1 MYPDRAIFGK
11 IVDEEPA
18 LSQAGRE
25 TLWALYDGPL
35 KIRQILT
42 LVNASGPAEPK
53 EAPKERT
60 ITESALRKRLDVLIG
75 RGIIARA
82 GSERT
87 NPYYFIRRSWLF
99 NRYILIRCRENPSGG
114 LLDLRILLGEIS
126 RETTGGKPDT
136 LQPRV
141 ISAIGERTERSHEVE
156 AAYRA
161 FRERLGNPNAI
172 GDYLEGIYDAI
183 FTGTVP
189 ASDIDGSLA
198 RDFLRFVA
206 TAPPE
211 EHEVRFF
218 FWYAQF
224 FQTLDLYEASSGIFD
239 WGVRLATERGLPLHA
254 ILGDARITRGSI
266 LLHLNN
272 LVGAKDAF
280 LADSQKSGAG
290 SFVQAKNLFGAG
302 ETELICGDIAPAL
315 APSRFARALELAVKA
330 DPDHTNP
337 DVDELRGDILRRTGT
352 LHRINGQYDKARECY
367 AAADAIY
374 ENDMFRGRAL
384 QLPERAELERACAVA
399 ATDSAAADRYLKEA
413 ARLYEEAK
421 TAAQRIR
428 IISRFAYALIG
439 ECELAR
445 VASRKFNRPLPGD
458 LAAKYANAFEISC
471 QIGSKWGMVQ
481 CFLSEAL
488 LYHTMAEEFPE
499 KYADTA
505 GKLEQ
510 AEAYARELG
519 LKNELAII
527 RRIRTHTS
535 PACEPNPLVFL

>member
-1 MYPDRAIFGK
+1 MYPDRAVFGK
-11 IVDEEPA
+11 IVDEEPD
-18 LSQAGRE
+18 LSRAGRE
-25 TLWALYDGPL
+25 TLRALYDGPL

-42 LVNASGPAEPK
+42 LVNASGPAETK
-53 EAPKERT
+53 EATKERT
-60 ITESALRKRLDVLIG
+60 ISESALRKRLDVLIG

-126 RETTGGKPDT
+126 RETPGRKPDT
-136 LQPRV
+136 VQPRV
-141 ISAIGERTERSHEVE
+141 ISAIGERTERSHEVA

-161 FRERLGNPNAI
+161 FRERLGNPDAI
-172 GDYLEGIYDAI
+172 GDYLESIYDAI
-183 FTGTVP
+183 FTGAVP

-239 WGVRLATERGLPLHA
+239 LGVGLATERGLPLHA
-254 ILGDARITRGSI
+254 ILGEARITRGSI

-272 LVGAKDAF
+272 LAGAKDAF
-280 LADSQKSGAG
+280 LADSQKSGAVP
-290 SFVQAKNLFGAG
+290 FVQAKNLFGAG

-315 APSRFARALELAVKA
+315 APARFARASELAAKA

-337 DVDELRGDILRRTGT
+337 DVDELKGDILRRTGT
-352 LHRINGQYDKARECY
+352 LHRINGQYDRARECY

-374 ENDMFRGRAL
+374 QNDMFRGRAL
-384 QLPERAELERACAVA
+384 LLPERAELERACAVA
-399 ATDSAAADRYLKEA
+399 AADSAAADRYLKEA
-413 ARLYEEAK
+413 ASLYEEAK

-458 LAAKYANAFEISC
+458 IAAKYANAFDISC

-488 LYHTMAEEFPE
+488 LYHTMAEEFPD

-519 LKNELAII
+519 LKNELAVI
-527 RRIRTHTS
+527 RRIKTHTS
-535 PACEPNPLVFL
+535 PACELNPLVFL

>member
-1 MYPDRAIFGK
+1 MYPDRTVFGK
-11 IVDEEPA
+11 IVDEEPD
-18 LSQAGRE
+18 LSQPGRE
-25 TLWALYDGPL
+25 TLRALYDGPL
-35 KIRQILT
+35 KIRQILS
-42 LVNASGPAEPK
+42 LVNASRPAEPK
-53 EAPKERT
+53 EAAKERT
-60 ITESALRKRLDVLIG
+60 ISESALRKRLEVLIG

-126 RETTGGKPDT
+126 RETPGGKPDT
-136 LQPRV
+136 VQPRV

-156 AAYRA
+156 ASYRA
-161 FRERLGNPNAI
+161 FRERLGDPNAI

-183 FTGTVP
+183 FTGAVP

-239 WGVRLATERGLPLHA
+239 WGVGLATERGLSLPA
-254 ILGDARITRGSI
+254 ILGEARITRGSI
-266 LLHLNN
+266 LLHINN
-272 LVGAKDAF
+272 LARAKDAF
-280 LADSQKSGAG
+280 LADSRESGAG
-290 SFVQAKNLFGAG
+290 PFVQAKNLFGAG
-302 ETELICGDIAPAL
+302 EIELICGDIAPAL
-315 APSRFARALELAVKA
+315 APARFARAGELAAKA

-337 DVDELRGDILRRTGT
+337 DVDELKGDILRRTGT
-352 LHRINGQYDKARECY
+352 LHRINGQYDRARECY

-374 ENDMFRGRAL
+374 QNDMFRGRAL
-384 QLPERAELERACAVA
+384 LLPERAELERACAVA
-399 ATDSAAADRYLKEA
+399 ATDAAAADRYLREA
-413 ARLYEEAK
+413 ASLYEEAK

-458 LAAKYANAFEISC
+458 LAAKYANAFDISC

-488 LYHTMAEEFPE
+488 LYHTMAEEFPD

-519 LKNELAII
+519 LKNELAVI
-527 RRIRTHTS
+527 RRIKTHSS
-535 PACEPNPLVFL
+535 PACELNPLVFL